1 MPLSH
6 SNNPL
11 TKENPDKAIWY
22 FLFFWTVLNALQAY
36 TLEIH
41 ADEAY
46 YWLYSRF
53 LDWGYFDHPP
63 MVAIYIKIG
72 DSLVHSEFGL
82 RLMTVLSSTLSLYI
96 LWLIVKKYA
105 IEAKWFILV
114 VSGVFIFHQYGFT
127 TTPDAPLF
135 LFTALFY
142 YIYQKYIDDDQIKWA
157 LLLGVIIACLL
168 YSKYHGIL
176 LVGFTLLSNI
186 KLLKRWTF
194 WVIAGLAVIL
204 YIPHIL
210 WQIDHGYPSVN
221 YHLYEQSTYHY
232 QFSQTW
238 TYFPGQLLM
247 AGPIIGVFLFYYAF
261 RARIKDAFT
270 RALMV
275 NSVFTFL
282 FFLSSS
288 FKGEVQ
294 PQWTLIAFAP
304 LVLLVLIQFKQVG
317 NWKQWFQ
324 WVAIVNLIFIVVLR
338 VMLITAS
345 PLIRKVGQLKSLFG
359 FKQWAYDIRQ
369 KVGDNYVIL
378 NDGFQNA
385 SKYDFYNNTTKGFA
399 YDERYYRLTQFDI
412 WPIEEGMQHQK
423 AYWMS
428 KYPVKGLTT
437 DTLNTTGGLWY
448 GGWVNDVR
456 TYQKVKVEMA
466 SYKIKAKAGEKI
478 VFDLNITN
486 PYPYTINFSNTGYEH
501 RVMFEACLFKG
512 PDISG
517 VQEAGSDFNELTLK
531 PHESKHYSFTFVAP
545 KEKGEY
551 TIMFSL
557 STDPFLGSKNSR
569 IISLI
574 TE

>member
-1 MPLSH
+1 
-6 SNNPL
+6 
-11 TKENPDKAIWY
+11 
-22 FLFFWTVLNALQAY
+22 
-36 TLEIH
+36 
-41 ADEAY
+41 
-46 YWLYSRF
+46 
-53 LDWGYFDHPP
+53 
-63 MVAIYIKIG
+63 
-72 DSLVHSEFGL
+72 
-82 RLMTVLSSTLSLYI
+82 
-96 LWLIVKKYA
+96 
-105 IEAKWFILV
+105 
-114 VSGVFIFHQYGFT
+114 
-127 TTPDAPLF
+127 
-135 LFTALFY
+135 
-142 YIYQKYIDDDQIKWA
+142 
-157 LLLGVIIACLL
+157 
-168 YSKYHGIL
+168 
-176 LVGFTLLSNI
+176 
-186 KLLKRWTF
+186 
-194 WVIAGLAVIL
+194 
-204 YIPHIL
+204 
-210 WQIDHGYPSVN
+210 
-221 YHLYEQSTYHY
+221 
-232 QFSQTW
+232 
-238 TYFPGQLLM
+238 M

-261 RARIKDAFT
+261 KARIKDAFT

-304 LVLLVLIQFKQVG
+304 LVLLVLIQFKQAG

-324 WVAIVNLIFIVVLR
+324 WVAILNLVFIVALR

-369 KVGDNYVIL
+369 RVGDNYVIL

-412 WPIEEGMQHQK
+412 WPIEEGMQHKK
-423 AYWMS
+423 AYWLS
-428 KYPVKGLTT
+428 KYPVKGVTT

-456 TYQKVKVEMA
+456 TYQKVKVELN

-478 VFDLNITN
+478 SFDLGITN
-486 PYPYTINFSNTGYEH
+486 PYPYTINFSNTGYQH

-512 PDISG
+512 PDING

-531 PHESKHYSFTFVAP
+531 PYQSRHYNFIFVAP

-557 STDPFLGSKNSR
+557 RTDPFLGSKNSR
-569 IISLI
+569 IISLT

>member
-1 MPLSH
+1 MQLSH
-6 SNNPL
+6 SNNSP
-11 TKENPDKAIWY
+11 ERSDKAIWY
-22 FLFFWTVLNALQAY
+22 FLLLWTIFNGIQAY
-36 TLEIH
+36 TLEVH

-63 MVAIYIKIG
+63 MVAIFIRIG
-72 DSLVHSEFGL
+72 DSLWHSEFGI
-82 RLMTVLSSTLSLYI
+82 RLMTVLSNTLSLYI
-96 LWLIVKKYA
+96 LWLIAKKYA

-114 VSGVFIFHQYGFT
+114 VSGIFIFHQYSFT
-127 TTPDAPLF
+127 TTPDVPLF

-142 YIYQKYIDDDQIKWA
+142 YIYQKYIDEDKLKWA
-157 LLLGVIIACLL
+157 LWLGVIIACLL

-176 LVGFTLLSNI
+176 LVGFTVLSNI

-232 QFSQTW
+232 QFSQTS

-247 AGPIIGVFLFYYAF
+247 AGPIIGAFLFYYGF
-261 RARIKDAFT
+261 KARIKDAFI

-275 NSVFTFL
+275 NAVFTFL

-304 LVLLVLIQFKQVG
+304 LVLLVLIQFKQAN

-324 WVAIVNLIFIVVLR
+324 WVAIVNLVFIVGLR
-338 VMLITAS
+338 VMLMTAS

-385 SKYDFYNNTTKGFA
+385 AKYDFYNNTTKGFA

-412 WPIEEGMQHQK
+412 WPIEEGMQHKK
-423 AYWMS
+423 AYWLS
-428 KYPVKGLTT
+428 KGPIKNVTT
-437 DTLNTTGGLWY
+437 DTLNTTGGKWY

-456 TYQKVKVEMA
+456 TYQKVKVDVSSPKMSAE
-466 SYKIKAKAGEKI
+466 SGEQ
-478 VFDLNITN
+478 VTLDLDITN
-486 PYPYTINFSNTGYEH
+486 VYPFAINFSNSGYQH
-501 RVMFEACLFKG
+501 DVYFEACLFQEG
-512 PDISG
+512 NIIQ
-517 VQEAGSDFNELTLK
+517 VQEAGDDFHQLALN
-531 PHESKHYSFTFVAP
+531 PHESKHYKFKFIAP
-545 KEKGEY
+545 EKKGDY
-551 TIMFSL
+551 TLMFSMR
-557 STDPFLGSKNSR
+557 TDPFLGSKNSR
-569 IISLI
+569 IINLTI
-574 TE
+574 E